1 MSSAIAQAS
10 VSEALMTCLWVLVQ
24 FVLLLA
30 VVRWVIKLF
39 TAGLEARLD
48 EIAQKLEL
56 IETKL
61 ELQAEAKRRLEE
73 RQ

>member
-1 MSSAIAQAS
+1 MTSEIAQGS
-10 VSEALMTCLWVLVQ
+10 VSEVLITCLWVLVQ
-24 FVLLLA
+24 LVFFIA

-48 EIAQKLEL
+48 EIERKLEL

-73 RQ
+73 RK